1 MGGLLRDVASE
12 HLVSSARVVRVERN
26 ADDESFYLHVV
37 VSSHSPSSP
46 PAATPPSTDTTE
58 TTRFGPY
65 RIVVGADGVNS
76 VIRRHALRGTYLIG
90 DARWAKDRWYDMG
103 LRRIRRGADT
113 AMNDG
118 MMLGRLIVEG
128 EERCGGEGSGG
139 FVRREGCEE
148 SSVHSSSLTSSAAS
162 QYYCARD
169 ISEREL
175 RRRRIGYVVAVAI
188 FALYHSV
195 ISRYSW

>member
-26 ADDESFYLHVV
+26 ADDECFYLHVV
-37 VSSHSPSSP
+37 VSSHPPSSP
-46 PAATPPSTDTTE
+46 PAATPPSTDTIE

-90 DARWAKDRWYDMG
+90 DARWAKDRWCDMG

-128 EERCGGEGSGG
+128 EERRGGGGEWGIRST
-139 FVRREGCEE
+139 RRM
-148 SSVHSSSLTSSAAS
+148 
-162 QYYCARD
+162 
-169 ISEREL
+169 
-175 RRRRIGYVVAVAI
+175 RRIECAFVELDIVGGLAMLLRARH
-188 FALYHSV
+188 L
-195 ISRYSW
+195 